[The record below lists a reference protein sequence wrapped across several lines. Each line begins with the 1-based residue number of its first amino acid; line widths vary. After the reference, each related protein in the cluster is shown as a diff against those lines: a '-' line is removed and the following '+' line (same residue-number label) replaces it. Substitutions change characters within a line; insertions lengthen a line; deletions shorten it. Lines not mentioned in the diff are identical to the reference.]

1 MCETSIKTNFVSL
14 PKFENNIRQIRLIR
28 NKSRERKCWINTERI
43 YAYNFDILWLQNE
56 SMLSNSK
63 NGYES
68 KRCITQH
75 SRLRYNKKKYIYI
88 YSYPEHYLKRP
99 NVTEPFHRISSKNHM
114 NLFTIF
120 NLNVFELKWKNSS
133 TDTVQLIPE
142 G

>member
-1 MCETSIKTNFVSL
+1 MKRPLKTNFVSV

-56 SMLSNSK
+56 SILSNSK

-68 KRCITQH
+68 KRCILTQH
-75 SRLRYNKKKYIYI
+75 SRLYAVVP
-88 YSYPEHYLKRP
+88 YPGHYLKGP
-99 NVTEPFHRISSKNHM
+99 NVTGAISLLNISSKNHIY
-114 NLFTIF
+114 LFTIF

-133 TDTVQLIPE
+133 STDTVQLIP
-142 G
+142 